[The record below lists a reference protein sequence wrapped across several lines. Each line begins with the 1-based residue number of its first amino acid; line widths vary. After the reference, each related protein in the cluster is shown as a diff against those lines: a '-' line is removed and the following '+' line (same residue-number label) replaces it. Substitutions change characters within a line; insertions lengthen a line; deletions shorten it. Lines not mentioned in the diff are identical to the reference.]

1 MAFFGNI
8 KGKVTQASQTTVQKA
23 KDLSEIAKLNTAV
36 SNAEKQIFTL
46 YGQIGME
53 IYKAYADNPQPEI
66 AELVEQVKAL
76 EASIQESKDRIKVL
90 SAGEVCAECGAK
102 ITKGMAF
109 CSACGAKIPVPEVPA
124 SPEAPAAKFCT
135 NCGEALQPD
144 SLFCTACGT
153 KVE

>member
-1 MAFFGNI
+1 MAFFDNL
-8 KGKVTQASQTTVQKA
+8 KGKVSQASQTTVQKA

-46 YGQIGME
+46 YGQIGVE
-53 IYKAYADNPQPEI
+53 IYKAYADNPQPEV

-76 EASIQESKDRIKVL
+76 EASIQESKERIKVL
-90 SAGEVCAECGAK
+90 SAGEVCPECGAK

-109 CSACGAKIPVPEVPA
+109 CSACGAKIPVPEMIA

-135 NCGEALQPD
+135 NCGEALQPE

>member
-1 MAFFGNI
+1 MAFFDNI

-36 SNAEKQIFTL
+36 SNAEKQIFTI

-53 IYKAYADNPQPEI
+53 IYKAYADNPQPEV

-76 EASIQESKDRIKVL
+76 EAAIQESKDRIKTL
-90 SAGEVCAECGAK
+90 SAGEVCPECGAK
-102 ITKGMAF
+102 ISKGMVF
-109 CSACGAKIPVPEVPA
+109 CSTCGAKLPVPEVPA
-124 SPEAPAAKFCT
+124 APEAPAAKVCA
-135 NCGEALQPD
+135 NCGEALEPD